1 MAKRRTKKQKESSKN
16 SFTISWNPS
25 NLNVDNKAVKGQSQN
40 TQHRTETKNKNFKN
54 ANKSEK
60 GDEFAHVKHEL
71 IKTLIFASLILGLE
85 VVLYLA
91 SRTSV

>member
-1 MAKRRTKKQKESSKN
+1 MSKRRTRKQKEGSKN
-16 SFTISWNPS
+16 TFTISWNPGDS
-25 NLNVDNKAVKGQSQN
+25 NVDNKPVKGQSQN
-40 TQHRTETKNKNFKN
+40 THNNTDVRNKNFKK

-60 GDEFAHVKHEL
+60 GNEFAHVKHEL